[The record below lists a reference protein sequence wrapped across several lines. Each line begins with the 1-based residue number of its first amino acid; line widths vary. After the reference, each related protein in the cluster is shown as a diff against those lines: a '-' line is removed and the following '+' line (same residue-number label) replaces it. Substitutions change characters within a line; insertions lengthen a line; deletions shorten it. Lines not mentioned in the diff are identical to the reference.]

1 MQDNRASMWVNKSIY
16 WVGPPPHQVLISRS
30 IAERLASV
38 HSLDQ
43 YRFFLLKHTAHIELS
58 HLEAQMLALRRP
70 ERQQRR
76 RTNTRLQELFPN
88 ASLVLQAFP
97 FNAML
102 DPLNAAERQRK
113 IQGRIEYLQMLLV
126 EMEAQSQKVDEQYHA
141 LAVELNIAGTHTR
154 PLDERG
160 AARMDGR
167 LNEIR
172 FVIRKKGDEQEAVT
186 EEMNNVGN
194 FISSISSH
202 LLPSTPDTFVE
213 VRSKREADA
222 FLYNIGPIEKFKAN
236 RLREAAHSQQSA
248 SST

>member
-1 MQDNRASMWVNKSIY
+1 MVSLESIASFSSKGMQDNRASMWVNKSIY

-43 YRFFLLKHTAHIELS
+43 YRFFL
-58 HLEAQMLALRRP
+58 
-70 ERQQRR
+70 
-76 RTNTRLQELFPN
+76 
-88 ASLVLQAFP
+88 
-97 FNAML
+97 
-102 DPLNAAERQRK
+102 
-113 IQGRIEYLQMLLV
+113 LQMLLV

-236 RLREAAHSQQSA
+236 RLREELYALRHSNLRLRSAAAHV
-248 SST
+248 T